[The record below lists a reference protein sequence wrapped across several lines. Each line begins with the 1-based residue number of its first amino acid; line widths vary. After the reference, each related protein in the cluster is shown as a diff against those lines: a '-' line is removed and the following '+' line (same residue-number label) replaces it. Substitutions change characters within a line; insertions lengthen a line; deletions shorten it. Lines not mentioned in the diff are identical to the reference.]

1 LYWAHGSHAEAPK
14 EVTPAAKARAA
25 KIANLITEPFVVYP
39 PCGDIGPH
47 ALIKHENGGGLAKII
62 NPSFRLI

>member
-14 EVTPAAKARAA
+14 EVTPAIKARDT

-39 PCGDIGPH
+39 PYRDIGPH
-47 ALIKHENGGGLAKII
+47 ALIKHENGGGLANII
-62 NPSFRLI
+62 NASFRLI